1 MRSREGTN
9 VKIVSIRVIVGLD
22 VFKWPCRVFY
32 CVNEVTTTEVPMQS
46 LTPANPVSIVDVDHG
61 ADKVTSSLPFFPE
74 DVHSFPSVF
83 LHRCRLNNFLDTL
96 LTVWVLICYWL
107 KKKLLDVYLKYCV
120 PRQSAESCKLQN
132 HGPSASSASVWLSA
146 CTRKWVD
153 DSIAQVYLRR
163 KIKMQTNF

>member
-107 KKKLLDVYLKYCV
+107 KKKNCWMFTSNIVSPDSRLRAANSKIMV
-120 PRQSAESCKLQN
+120 PAQAVQVSDSVPVRESGLTT
-132 HGPSASSASVWLSA
+132 P
-146 CTRKWVD
+146 
-153 DSIAQVYLRR
+153 
-163 KIKMQTNF
+163 